1 MTYHHFG
8 LEPFQNDISSILRQG
23 FLLKLPSCSCS
34 FTHWKVPLPQTVLA
48 TCRSQQS
55 FRAAHF
61 AINFQTISQ
70 PGLGWMQNP
79 KSWSS
84 TWWSISRA
92 LWGVNFQLRT
102 ATFWIDLLHSSPHLQ
117 SSLRALVGN
126 SMRSTSCNIEQQ
138 KNMLFYGGK
147 QRTVR
152 LIDLWGI
159 SHRFKLKTFESRAAS
174 KQGRVCLCEI
184 LIHIDANSFWI
195 MLRSNISMNSQ
206 ETCTKTSTFAFL
218 ITAKLGSA
226 SCAWK
231 GSLVYWINFC
241 ICRMGKSIRYKTTN
255 ISMIWLQD
263 QPFATTP
270 CVRISSYS

>member
-1 MTYHHFG
+1 
-8 LEPFQNDISSILRQG
+8 
-23 FLLKLPSCSCS
+23 
-34 FTHWKVPLPQTVLA
+34 
-48 TCRSQQS
+48 
-55 FRAAHF
+55 
-61 AINFQTISQ
+61 
-70 PGLGWMQNP
+70 MQKP

-102 ATFWIDLLHSSPHLQ
+102 ATVLNRPVTLLTPPPEFAASIGWQLHEIYFLQHRATKKHAVFLEVSSVQ
-117 SSLRALVGN
+117 YDSR
-126 SMRSTSCNIEQQ
+126 
-138 KNMLFYGGK
+138 K
-147 QRTVR
+147 
-152 LIDLWGI
+152 
-159 SHRFKLKTFESRAAS
+159 SRAAS
-174 KQGRVCLCEI
+174 KQGRVCLREI
-184 LIHIDANSFWI
+184 LIQIDANSFWI